1 MRHHRFVVINKRPF
15 LGRPSLGESSFLSK
29 GNIPLC
35 KCNNT
40 KSSTKSLL
48 LSQSYFPLPY
58 RHLSFFILLPPPHT
72 LSLMP
77 LYLCVSHPYFRET
90 ERGEEGEGERTW
102 TNTREYVSVKGV
114 WFLNKRKRRKTV
126 LCNLSLS
133 LPFQLYIWWNMGLN
147 TFISSIPCPTS
158 FQLEL

>member
-1 MRHHRFVVINKRPF
+1 MRHHCFVVINKRPF

-40 KSSTKSLL
+40 KSSTKTLP

-58 RHLSFFILLPPPHT
+58 RHLSFFILLPPPPIVPLC
-72 LSLMP
+72 LS
-77 LYLCVSHPYFRET
+77 SSFQRE

-102 TNTREYVSVKGV
+102 TKTREYVSVKGV
-114 WFLNKRKRRKTV
+114 WFLNKRKGRKTF

-133 LPFQLYIWWNMGLN
+133 LLFQLYIWWNMGLN